1 MSKNFLRDRLGL
13 SQRQMADLLQ
23 ISPFQFAL
31 YETGRQKKLEDSGKI
46 IELNENCLDYDP
58 GKEIYLDE
66 SPLKSELYALEALQK
81 KIGKEIRAIKT
92 RLFVLQPLIEKHKKH
107 FQSAENL
114 MRTVQFLRKKN
125 YLKDRP
131 TLLEVD
137 YLKSSIAHGNNCQ
150 IIQDY
155 HSDEIQLL
163 QEIVLEKEA
172 LLNRIENRVSE
183 IKLALSN
190 LSEKGINGI

>member
-1 MSKNFLRDRLGL
+1 MSTNFLRDRLGL

-46 IELNENCLDYDP
+46 IELNKNCIDYDP
-58 GKEIYLDE
+58 AKKIYLDE
-66 SPLKSELYALEALQK
+66 SPLNSELNSLEALQK
-81 KIGKEIRAIKT
+81 KIGKEIRTIQT
-92 RLFVLQPLIEKHKKH
+92 RLFVLEPLLEKQKKH

-137 YLKSSIAHGNNCQ
+137 YMKSSITYGNNCQ

-155 HSDEIQLL
+155 HSNEIQILKENL
-163 QEIVLEKEA
+163 TTKKVYLEKIQQ
-172 LLNRIENRVSE
+172 RCSE
-183 IKLALSN
+183 IKTLLSN
-190 LSEKGINGI
+190 LTDQNIKV